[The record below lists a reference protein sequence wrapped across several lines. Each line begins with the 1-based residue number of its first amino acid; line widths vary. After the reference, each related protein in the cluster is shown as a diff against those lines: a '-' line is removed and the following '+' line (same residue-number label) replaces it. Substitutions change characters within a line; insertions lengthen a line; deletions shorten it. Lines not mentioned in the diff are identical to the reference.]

1 MYCYRMR
8 DEIDIAW
15 VIQDSS
21 RRQDY
26 GMIFLKHTR
35 STKCRCLHRP
45 ERKKQSKRKRKTRKC
60 YERAQPR
67 AGYFCCRQRSYHMI
81 KLRPYQKEAIETVD
95 ALPDGSRTIIALA
108 TGLGKTVVA
117 ANFATNGRILWLSHR
132 DELVRQP
139 ERYFAERGM
148 SYGIEKAEEISNGEQ
163 VVSASVPSL
172 CKDARLHKFA
182 PDAFDIIVVDEA
194 QHAAAKTY
202 RKILSYFHPRKLVGL
217 TATPKRGDGVRLSD
231 EFDTICFSRDLK
243 WGIQNHYLADIT
255 CLRVYGG
262 FSLRNVAMTDG
273 DYAVGDVEEEMKKS
287 ENAEIVAKT
296 YQEECVAKDLPT
308 LIYCPTIEICGLVYD
323 AIMKR
328 TPDAEDTVAVL
339 TGQTEADTRAEI
351 LRKYQAGEIQCVIN
365 CMILTEGTDLP
376 RTACILNNRPT
387 ANNTLYQQIIGR
399 GTRLADGKDKC
410 LVIDIVNE
418 DWKEKQICTAP
429 TLFGISPERLNKE
442 LLDRLADGETSIS
455 TAASDFINAEDPLLA
470 EAIEKSL
477 AIRKEEV
484 DLFAEAEESS
494 IRMALTTGGFT
505 FLARSTENNWKDI
518 DVPEFG
524 DLIVHTTPYEDHL
537 YFIRAGYDG
546 RIYFS
551 KPDVLNHVTVE
562 ICGILPSDCISDPI
576 PLPEAVSF
584 ASDLLYTHC
593 GTMSYLWSKRA
604 RSLST
609 RSATHNQQAYIE
621 RLYKQWLPDNNTS
634 GRDLDQLSLVQASD
648 LIDRK
653 LILDQYR
660 KKATETDKQL
670 ADAQKKRKGKIL
682 EKWEAKMR
690 AALAEQKKTEEQKKL
705 YWKQVWG
712 GRNTLRQAAE
722 KVREGIRAEEERT
735 RAEQESLKRRLEN
748 GEGKD
753 RVFSLSYGYFRESDL
768 KHSASEK
775 QIAFLSSLKN
785 DLLKKH
791 KVVFLHEDALSSC
804 NMPQTGLI
812 IDILLD
818 MNRMPPVSVDRDV
831 YFVYDG
837 KQFADAVSGIT
848 RSSQKSSVA
857 VTEYC
862 YNSTA
867 LGEKLREEKEAAK
880 EAAKKAAKEA
890 AEARIAEQQ
899 KKKEKGQEKK
909 TESASGLNS
918 RAAIYENPDEG
929 EAAKMGRLPKGRYT
943 IYTDGGCD
951 VNPGGKGGAACVI
964 VGSDGNVVRKCSE
977 GYFATTNNRMEMRAV
992 MLGLDQVE
1000 PGSEIHLYSDSQYT
1014 LNCLSGVW
1022 GRKKNADLWRK
1033 MDHIISGYSVET
1045 TWVRGHDGNEYN
1057 EMCDSMCTEVMQ
1069 HPALTDRGYLADTP
1083 VSDKARKRK
1092 QKQTRDAA
1100 LPAVLRHAPE
1110 NLPKDQFAA
1119 KHQINAKC
1127 AAGILRFQKSGKK
1140 FKDFAALK
1148 TFGQD
1153 FWSRKKVDFMLQ
1165 DDPDKDDLLQY
1176 LEKVFG
1182 EGSPDITKA
1191 VRWYKRGL
1199 SADDAA
1205 HKVKVDKEIAAN
1217 AMQ

>member
-1 MYCYRMR
+1 
-8 DEIDIAW
+8 
-15 VIQDSS
+15 
-21 RRQDY
+21 
-26 GMIFLKHTR
+26 MI
-35 STKCRCLHRP
+35 
-45 ERKKQSKRKRKTRKC
+45 E
-60 YERAQPR
+60 
-67 AGYFCCRQRSYHMI
+67 
-81 KLRPYQKEAIETVD
+81 LRPYQKEAIETVD
-95 ALPDGSRTIIALA
+95 ALPDGSRTIVALA

-139 ERYFAERGM
+139 ERYFAEHGL
-148 SYGIEKAEEISNGEQ
+148 SYGIEKAEETSNGEQ

-262 FSLRNVAMTDG
+262 FSLRDVTMTEG
-273 DYAVGDVEEEMKKS
+273 DYAVGGVEEAMKKS

-296 YQEECVAKDLPT
+296 YQEECVAKGLPT

-323 AIMKR
+323 AITKR
-328 TPDAEDTVAVL
+328 MPDAEDTVAVL
-339 TGQTEADTRAEI
+339 TGQTEADVRAEI
-351 LRKYQAGEIQCVIN
+351 LRKYQAGEIQCIIN

-387 ANNTLYQQIIGR
+387 ANNTLYQQIVGR

-537 YFIRAGYDG
+537 YFIRAGYDR

-562 ICGILPSDCISDPI
+562 ISGILPSDCISDSI

-584 ASDLLYTHC
+584 VSDLLYTHC

-609 RSATHNQQAYIE
+609 RGATNSQQGYIE
-621 RLYKQWLPDNNTS
+621 RLYKQLLPNNNMP
-634 GRDLDQLSLVQASD
+634 GRDLDELSLVQASD

-653 LILDQYR
+653 LTLDQYR
-660 KKATETDKQL
+660 KKAAETDKRL
-670 ADAQKKRKGKIL
+670 VDAQKKRKGKIL

-690 AALAEQKKTEEQKKL
+690 ATLAEQKKIEEQKKL
-705 YWKQVWG
+705 YWKQVWD
-712 GRNTLRQAAE
+712 GRNTLHQTAE
-722 KVREGIRAEEERT
+722 KIREGIRAQEERL
-735 RAEQESLKRRLEN
+735 RAEQESLKRRLDN

-775 QIAFLSSLKN
+775 QTAFLSSL
-785 DLLKKH
+785 
-791 KVVFLHEDALSSC
+791 
-804 NMPQTGLI
+804 
-812 IDILLD
+812 
-818 MNRMPPVSVDRDV
+818 
-831 YFVYDG
+831 
-837 KQFADAVSGIT
+837 
-848 RSSQKSSVA
+848 
-857 VTEYC
+857 
-862 YNSTA
+862 
-867 LGEKLREEKEAAK
+867 
-880 EAAKKAAKEA
+880 
-890 AEARIAEQQ
+890 
-899 KKKEKGQEKK
+899 
-909 TESASGLNS
+909 
-918 RAAIYENPDEG
+918 
-929 EAAKMGRLPKGRYT
+929 
-943 IYTDGGCD
+943 
-951 VNPGGKGGAACVI
+951 
-964 VGSDGNVVRKCSE
+964 
-977 GYFATTNNRMEMRAV
+977 
-992 MLGLDQVE
+992 
-1000 PGSEIHLYSDSQYT
+1000 
-1014 LNCLSGVW
+1014 
-1022 GRKKNADLWRK
+1022 
-1033 MDHIISGYSVET
+1033 
-1045 TWVRGHDGNEYN
+1045 
-1057 EMCDSMCTEVMQ
+1057 
-1069 HPALTDRGYLADTP
+1069 
-1083 VSDKARKRK
+1083 
-1092 QKQTRDAA
+1092 
-1100 LPAVLRHAPE
+1100 VL
-1110 NLPKDQFAA
+1110 
-1119 KHQINAKC
+1119 
-1127 AAGILRFQKSGKK
+1127 
-1140 FKDFAALK
+1140 
-1148 TFGQD
+1148 
-1153 FWSRKKVDFMLQ
+1153 
-1165 DDPDKDDLLQY
+1165 
-1176 LEKVFG
+1176 
-1182 EGSPDITKA
+1182 
-1191 VRWYKRGL
+1191 
-1199 SADDAA
+1199 
-1205 HKVKVDKEIAAN
+1205 
-1217 AMQ
+1217 

>member
-1 MYCYRMR
+1 MT
-8 DEIDIAW
+8 E
-15 VIQDSS
+15 
-21 RRQDY
+21 
-26 GMIFLKHTR
+26 
-35 STKCRCLHRP
+35 
-45 ERKKQSKRKRKTRKC
+45 
-60 YERAQPR
+60 
-67 AGYFCCRQRSYHMI
+67 
-81 KLRPYQKEAIETVD
+81 LRPYQKEAIETVD
-95 ALPDGSRTIIALA
+95 ALPDGSRTIVALA

-139 ERYFAERGM
+139 ERYFAERGL
-148 SYGIEKAEEISNGEQ
+148 SYGIEKAEETSNGEQ

-172 CKDARLHKFA
+172 CKDTRLHKFA

-262 FSLRNVAMTDG
+262 FSLRNVVMTEG
-273 DYAVGDVEEEMKKS
+273 DYAVGGVEEAMKKS

-296 YQEECVAKDLPT
+296 YQEECVARDIPT
-308 LIYCPTIEICGLVYD
+308 LIYCPSIEICNLVYD
-323 AIMKR
+323 AIAKR
-328 TPDAEDTVAVL
+328 MPDAKDTVAVL
-339 TGQTEADTRAEI
+339 TGQTEADVRSEI
-351 LRKYQAGEIQCVIN
+351 LRKYQAGDIQCIIN
-365 CMILTEGTDLP
+365 CMILTEGNDLP

-387 ANNTLYQQIIGR
+387 ANNSLYQQIIGR

-494 IRMALTTGGFT
+494 IRMALTSGGFT

-562 ICGILPSDCISDPI
+562 ICGVLPSDCISDPI

-593 GTMSYLWSKRA
+593 GAMSYLWSKRA

-609 RSATHNQQAYIE
+609 RSSTHNQQGYIE

-634 GRDLDQLSLVQASD
+634 GRDLNELSLVQASD

-653 LILDQYR
+653 LTLDQYH
-660 KKATETDKQL
+660 KKAKETDKQL

-682 EKWEAKMR
+682 EKWETKMR
-690 AALAEQKKTEEQKKL
+690 AALAEQKKIEEQKKL
-705 YWKQVWG
+705 YWKQVWD
-712 GRNTLRQAAE
+712 RRSAMHQTAE
-722 KVREGIRAEEERT
+722 RVREGIRAQEEKI

-753 RVFSLSYGYFRESDL
+753 RVFSLSYGYFHESDL
-768 KHSASEK
+768 RHSASDK
-775 QIAFLSSLKN
+775 QTAFLSSLVN
-785 DLLKKH
+785 ELLKKH
-791 KVVFLHEDALSSC
+791 NVAFLHEDDLSSC

-818 MNRMPPVSVDRDV
+818 MNRMPPVCADHDV

-837 KQFADAVSGIT
+837 KQFAEAVSGIT
-848 RSSQKSSVA
+848 RARQKSSVT

-862 YNSTA
+862 YSSTT

-880 EAAKKAAKEA
+880 EAAKEA
-890 AEARIAEQQ
+890 EEAQIAEKQ
-899 KKKEKGQEKK
+899 KKKEKKQEKK
-909 TESASGLNS
+909 AEAASGSNPEVG
-918 RAAIYENPDEG
+918 ICENPDE
-929 EAAKMGRLPKGRYT
+929 AATAKIDRLPMGSYT

-964 VGSDGNVVRKCSE
+964 VDSDGNVVRKCSE

-992 MLGLDQVE
+992 MLGLAQVE

-1022 GRKKNADLWRK
+1022 GRKKNTDLWRK
-1033 MDHIISGYSVET
+1033 MDRIISGYSVET
-1045 TWVRGHDGNEYN
+1045 TWVRGHNGNEYN
-1057 EMCDSMCTEVMQ
+1057 EMCDSMCTEAMQ
-1069 HPALTDRGYLADTP
+1069 HPTLTDNGYLADAP
-1083 VSDKARKRK
+1083 ASDKARKRK
-1092 QKQTRDAA
+1092 QKQAQDAA
-1100 LPAVLRHAPE
+1100 LPASLKYAPE
-1110 NLPKDQFAA
+1110 TLPKDQFAT

-1127 AAGILRFQKSGKK
+1127 AAGILHFRNTKKK
-1140 FKDFAALK
+1140 FKDYASLK

-1153 FWSRKKVDFMLQ
+1153 FWSRKKIDFMLQ
-1165 DDPDKDDLLQY
+1165 DDPNREDLLQY
-1176 LEKVFG
+1176 LEQVFG
-1182 EGSPDITKA
+1182 EGSQDITKA

-1205 HKVKVDKEIAAN
+1205 HKVKVDKETAAN